1 MPEPIT
7 WDTAL
12 RALEANYERLQH
24 RRDEDLPPLPA
35 KLTRG
40 VVGSVLDP
48 VAVHQVEVLPSVA
61 PTPDEQ
67 VSGIA
72 GELLERAKVEH
83 PEFYAKDSVPDDIP
97 SLQWMRD
104 WRPDRGT

>member
-35 KLTRG
+35 ELTRG
-40 VVGSVLDP
+40 VVGSVLDA
-48 VAVHQVEVLPSVA
+48 VAVHPVEVLPSVA
-61 PTPDEQ
+61 PTPAEQ
-67 VSGIA
+67 VAQIA
-72 GELLERAKVEH
+72 ESLSARLPEPEPTEDPVLARLRA
-83 PEFYAKDSVPDDIP
+83 
-97 SLQWMRD
+97 
-104 WRPDRGT
+104 WRPERGT